1 MKRASLLTAA
11 LVAGSLALAGAGSSA
26 NPYDALLAAAVSAPA
41 NVSYTGVVEE
51 LRIGGHSSEV
61 SVYRIEHRAPNLTRR
76 LYTSP
81 SGLLGDAIVTR
92 GDLIFSIDA
101 KRRRTVE
108 TQNKAV
114 DGPLAL
120 GADFVLLDRN
130 YRMIRKGDEVFD
142 GRRTI
147 DLVLINRYTG
157 RPTVVVRIDAASKLM
172 LDKEEFASDGALVD
186 ELRFEEVRFTSSVPA
201 ADFALPQ
208 AYAVVQGPLVEEP
221 SGHPDR
227 IVKSAGFAAWEP
239 RALPDGFA
247 PVEGN
252 VEELHGVRTVQLLYT
267 DGIRTFSLFE
277 NAKPST
283 VDLTRLQPQA
293 VRIGEGTARYADDGE
308 ASLLAWSD
316 GNLCYTLVGELGL
329 VDLQRIAQAIER

>member
-1 MKRASLLTAA
+1 MKRVSLLAAA
-11 LVAGSLALAGAGSSA
+11 LVAGSFTLAGADSSA
-26 NPYDALLAAAVSAPA
+26 KPFDALLAAAVSAPS

-81 SGLLGDAIVTR
+81 SGLSGDAIVSK

-101 KRRRTVE
+101 KRRRIVE
-108 TQNKAV
+108 TRNEAV
-114 DGPLAL
+114 DNPIAL
-120 GADFVLLDRN
+120 GGDFAILDHN
-130 YRMIRKGDEVFD
+130 YRMNRKGDDVFD

-147 DLVLINRYTG
+147 DLVLVNRYTG

-172 LDKEEFASDGALVD
+172 LDKEEFASDGSLVD
-186 ELRFEEVRFTSSVPA
+186 ELRFEEIRLTSLVPA
-201 ADFALPQ
+201 EDFALPQ
-208 AYAVVQGPLVEEP
+208 AYAVVQGPLFGEP
-221 SGHPDR
+221 SGHPDQV
-227 IVKSAGFAAWEP
+227 VKSAGFAAWVP

-247 PVEGN
+247 PFEGN
-252 VEELHGVRTVQLLYT
+252 VEELHGARTVQLLYS

-277 NAKPST
+277 NAKSST
-283 VDLTRLQPQA
+283 VDLTRFQPQA
-293 VRIGEGTARYADDGE
+293 VRVGTNTAQYADDG
-308 ASLLAWSD
+308 ATSLLAWSD

-329 VDLQRIAQAIER
+329 VDLQRIAQAIAK